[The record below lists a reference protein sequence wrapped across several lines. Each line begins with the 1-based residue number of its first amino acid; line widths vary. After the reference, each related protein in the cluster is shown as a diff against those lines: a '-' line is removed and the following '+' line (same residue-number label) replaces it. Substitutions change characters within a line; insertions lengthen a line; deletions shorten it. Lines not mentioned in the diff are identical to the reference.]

1 MGKKK
6 APEKQENKKLKL
18 DKRPID
24 DLPLREKEEQDV
36 KGGRAP
42 PYVPVGPSGSQ

>member
-1 MGKKK
+1 MAKKK
-6 APEKQENKKLKL
+6 AQEKQEKKLKL